1 MEVKSLAE
9 IGVLEAAYENGAKS
23 LGTAKVAL
31 RDRWAANLRDDET
44 LIRLLFLNWYS
55 CSEPGWLTGLE
66 PSEENEFDNLVAE
79 AGSWENFEPE
89 SKFILGVLANSFP
102 YCCGEEEKWAGLSP
116 SLFQEAEKQ
125 APDSLVFRNWEYLL
139 GLNEEP
145 NDPRIHI
152 KPELHARFH
161 GRGYMGTYLLHILGQ
176 SVGL

>member
-66 PSEENEFDNLVAE
+66 PSEENEFDNVLLSTPACRYFL
-79 AGSWENFEPE
+79 GINFRSIPLAVGTLRLLELDHWSE
-89 SKFILGVLANSFP
+89 GVNGVNF
-102 YCCGEEEKWAGLSP
+102 
-116 SLFQEAEKQ
+116 
-125 APDSLVFRNWEYLL
+125 
-139 GLNEEP
+139 
-145 NDPRIHI
+145 
-152 KPELHARFH
+152 
-161 GRGYMGTYLLHILGQ
+161 
-176 SVGL
+176 